1 MEGIKFF
8 VWLGLVVALFVWPQ
22 AGLAQQ
28 SNDDVNAEINE
39 LKQEIRSLKQMLTAI
54 RSDLQ
59 MIRKVELPEIK
70 AIVVKRGGGGGGG
83 SGNKQQVRD
92 VDVMVNVTDNPFIGL
107 NSAPLTLVEFSD
119 FQCPFCARHNR
130 NTLPKLDTEYV
141 MTGKLKYVLRDMPL
155 SFHREARGAAQAAWC
170 ANEQGKFWKMHEQ
183 MFANQ
188 RYLRP
193 DDLVKH
199 AEEIGLDVPAFQA
212 CFDSGKY
219 KAQIDASV
227 EEGRKLGLSG
237 TPSFVLGYTEAGG
250 TQVRGLKI
258 IKGALSFQVF
268 KATIDELLATN

>member
-1 MEGIKFF
+1 MLIFILTTVISF
-8 VWLGLVVALFVWPQ
+8 PVF
-22 AGLAQQ
+22 AQQ
-28 SNDDVNAEINE
+28 SSDDIND
-39 LKQEIRSLKQMLTAI
+39 LKQEIQALKQVLTAI
-54 RSDLQ
+54 RADLQ

-70 AIVVKRGGGGGGG
+70 AIVLKRGGGGGGG

-155 SFHREARGAAQAAWC
+155 SIHREARGAAHAAWC

-193 DDLVKH
+193 GDLVKH

-219 KAQIDASV
+219 KAKIDASV

-250 TQVRGLKI
+250 TQVRGMKVI
-258 IKGALSFQVF
+258 RGALAFELF
-268 KATIDELLATN
+268 KDSIDELLATN